1 MTSYADDL
9 ARHERERNEYV
20 GNLSDRVVDLIDAAV
35 MGDDA
40 ETAID
45 TYATIAHRLVD
56 ALAMEMRD
64 KSNDTDL
71 VKQAENALGGIR
83 VAAASATGWR
93 SWDDRD

>member
-45 TYATIAHRLVD
+45 TYAAIAYRLIDV
-56 ALAMEMRD
+56 LAMEMRD
-64 KSNDTDL
+64 ENNDIDL
-71 VKQAENALGGIR
+71 VKRAEDAIGGIR
-83 VAAASATGWR
+83 VAAARATGWR